1 MCALPRTTSTTGLV
15 ACKQLSHDGQASRRQ
30 IPSLCR
36 SRSVQALSCIFEP
49 DDERRD
55 LLVTF
60 AYILCRYPRAPQ
72 AEDDLIR
79 MPLDAFSE
87 AHSPLN
93 SWSHDLRPETAFH
106 LVASLVLGLELD
118 VDCIVHALLLLERL
132 GRDLLGVLLT
142 EDLWRN
148 TVITAFVIATKLTFD
163 EATWLEDVRRIMI
176 DYGYKAGRL
185 HQQELLFLKLIHYD
199 ACMTRTQFTIYL
211 LSMKSVGR
219 SKRAQQLFQDHDYM
233 KRFRTGSDADCTDS
247 LEKCRLRGRTPS

>member
-106 LVASLVLGLELD
+106 LVASLVHGLDLD
-118 VDCIVHALLLLERL
+118 TDCIVHALLLLERL
-132 GRDLLGVLLT
+132 GRDVLRVLLA

-148 TVITAFVIATKLTFD
+148 TVIMAFVIATKLAVD
-163 EATWLEDVRRIMI
+163 EATWLEDVR
-176 DYGYKAGRL
+176 DVLLYYGYKAGRL
-185 HQQELLFLKLIHYD
+185 RRQELLFLKLIDYE
-199 ACMTRTQFTIYL
+199 ANMTRTQFTIYL

-219 SKRAQQLFQDHDYM
+219 SEKAQQLFRDHDYM
-233 KRFRTGSDADCTDS
+233 SRFRSGSHADCTAS
-247 LEKCRLRGRTPS
+247 LDRCRLRGRML

>member
-1 MCALPRTTSTTGLV
+1 
-15 ACKQLSHDGQASRRQ
+15 
-30 IPSLCR
+30 
-36 SRSVQALSCIFEP
+36 VQALSRFLEP
-49 DDERRD
+49 VDERRD
-55 LLVTF
+55 LLATF
-60 AYILCRYPRAPQ
+60 VYILCRYPRAPQ
-72 AEDDLIR
+72 AEDELFR
-79 MPLDAFSE
+79 MPSLGAFSE
-87 AHSPLN
+87 AHRPLDN
-93 SWSHDLRPETAFH
+93 SSHALQPETAFH

-185 HQQELLFLKLIHYD
+185 HQQELLFLKLIDYD